1 MERIYTKDL
10 KNKVGEKVLLKGH
23 LHKVR
28 DLGGLCFGVL
38 RDKDGIVQITTEDKD
53 SVLPK
58 LKRES
63 VIEVTGE
70 VKICE
75 KAPNGI
81 EVYLNSVTCLVEVKE
96 DLPFEIDKPEIN
108 ANLDTILNFR
118 SVSLRNIRNR
128 SIFKIQHTILKAFR
142 EYFTKDGFTE
152 INSSKLSAHATEG
165 GADVFKVKYFDR
177 EAYLAQSPQFYK
189 QMMVGVFEKVFETNF
204 VYRAEQHNTSRHL
217 NEYMSLDIEMGFIN
231 SVVDVMK
238 AEEGFFKYAMEM
250 LNKECKEDFER
261 LKAEMPI
268 IPESGIPMI
277 KFSDAQKLLDEKYG
291 QKCFGEKD
299 LEPEHE
305 KLLGEYAKNELKS
318 DFIFVTHYPTIK
330 RAMYTMVDSEDP
342 EFTHSFDLLFKGLE
356 ITSGAQRE
364 HRYEELKKNMERKG
378 LNPAD
383 FEDYLSSF
391 KYGLPPHGGFGIGLE
406 RVTAQLLNITN
417 VRETTLLPRDLD
429 RLTP

>member
-1 MERIYTKDL
+1 MERIFTNEL
-10 KNKVGEKVLLKGH
+10 KNKIGEKVLLKGS

-38 RDKDGIVQITTEDKD
+38 RDKNGIVQITTEDKD
-53 SVLPK
+53 SILPK

-63 VIEVTGE
+63 IIEVSGE

-75 KAPNGI
+75 KAANGI
-81 EVYLNSVTCLVEVKE
+81 EIYLDDIKCLVEVTE
-96 DLPFEIDKPEIN
+96 DLPFEIDKNDIN
-108 ANLDTILNFR
+108 ASLDTVLNFR
-118 SVSLRNIRNR
+118 SVSLRNLKNR

-142 EYFTKDGFTE
+142 EYFTKEGFTE
-152 INSSKLSAHATEG
+152 MNSSKLLGAATEG
-165 GADVFKVKYFDR
+165 GANVFKVKYFDR

-189 QMMVGVFEKVFETNF
+189 QMMMGVFERVFETNF
-204 VYRAEQHNTSRHL
+204 VYRAEEHNTSRHL
-217 NEYMSLDIEMGFIN
+217 NEYMSLDIELGYID
-231 SVVDVMK
+231 SVIDVMK
-238 AEEGFFKYAMEM
+238 AEEGFFKYAIN
-250 LNKECKEDFER
+250 LLKTECSEDFER
-261 LKAEMPI
+261 LKAEFPL

-277 KFSDAQKLLDEKYG
+277 KFADAQKLLDEKYG
-291 QKCFGEKD
+291 QKCFGEPD

-305 KLLGEYAKNELKS
+305 KLLGEYAKKELGS
-318 DFIFVTHYPTIK
+318 DFIFITHYPTVK
-330 RAMYTMVDSEDP
+330 RPMYTMIDSENT
-342 EFTHSFDLLFKGLE
+342 EFTCSFDLLFKGLE

-383 FEDYLSSF
+383 FEDYLSAF

-406 RVTAQLLNITN
+406 RVTAQCLNINN

>member
-1 MERIYTKDL
+1 MERIFTKDL
-10 KNKVGEKVLLKGH
+10 KNKIGEKVLLKGH

-38 RDKDGIVQITTEDKD
+38 RDKDGIVQITTEDKE

-63 VIEVTGE
+63 IIEVIGE
-70 VKICE
+70 VKNCE

-81 EVYLNSVTCLVEVKE
+81 EIYLDSVNCLVEVKE
-96 DLPFEIDKPEIN
+96 DLPFEIDKNEIN

-118 SVSLRNIRNR
+118 SVSLRNLRNR

-142 EYFTKDGFTE
+142 EYFTNNGFTE
-152 INSSKLSAHATEG
+152 INSSKLLGNASEG

-189 QMMVGVFEKVFETNF
+189 QMMVGVFERVFETNF

-231 SVVDVMK
+231 SMDDVMK
-238 AEEGFFKYAMEM
+238 AEEGFLKYTIEM
-250 LNKECKEDFER
+250 LKNDCEEDFKR
-261 LKAEMPI
+261 LNAVLPT
-268 IPESGIPMI
+268 IPESGIPMMN
-277 KFSDAQKLLDEKYG
+277 FSDAQKLLDEKYG

-299 LEPEHE
+299 LDPEHE
-305 KLLGEYAKNELKS
+305 KLLGEHAKKELGS
-318 DFIFVTHYPTIK
+318 DFIFITGYPTIK
-330 RAMYTMVDSEDP
+330 RAMYTMVDPKNP
-342 EFTHSFDLLFKGLE
+342 EFTYSFDLLFNGLE

-364 HRYEELKKNMERKG
+364 HRYEDLIKNMERKG
-378 LNPAD
+378 LNPA
-383 FEDYLSSF
+383 EYTDYLSSF

-406 RVTAQLLNITN
+406 RITAQCLGISN

>member
-1 MERIYTKDL
+1 MERIFTNEL
-10 KNKVGEKVLLKGH
+10 KNKIGEKVFLKGS

-38 RDKDGIVQITTEDKD
+38 RDKNGIVQITTEDKD
-53 SVLPK
+53 SILPK

-63 VIEVTGE
+63 IIEVSGE

-75 KAPNGI
+75 KAANGI
-81 EVYLNSVTCLVEVKE
+81 EIYLDYIKCLVEVKE
-96 DLPFEIDKPEIN
+96 DLPFEIDKNDIN
-108 ANLDTILNFR
+108 ASLDTILNFR
-118 SVSLRNIRNR
+118 SISLRNLKNR

-142 EYFTKDGFTE
+142 EYFTKEGFTE
-152 INSSKLSAHATEG
+152 MNSSKLLGSATEG
-165 GADVFKVKYFDR
+165 GANVFKVKYFDK

-189 QMMVGVFEKVFETNF
+189 QMMVGVFERVFETNF
-204 VYRAEQHNTSRHL
+204 VYRAEEHNTSRHL
-217 NEYMSLDIEMGFIN
+217 NEYMSLDIELGYID

-238 AEEGFFKYAMEM
+238 AEEGFFKYAIN
-250 LNKECKEDFER
+250 LLKTECSEDFER
-261 LKAEMPI
+261 LNTELPI
-268 IPESGIPMI
+268 IPDTGIPMI
-277 KFSDAQKLLDEKYG
+277 KFADAQKLLDEKYG
-291 QKCFGEKD
+291 QKCFGEPD

-305 KLLGEYAKNELKS
+305 KLLGEYAKKELGS
-318 DFIFVTHYPTIK
+318 DFIFITHYPTVK
-330 RAMYTMVDSEDP
+330 RPMYTMIDSENT
-342 EFTHSFDLLFKGLE
+342 EFTCSFDLLFKGLE

-383 FEDYLSSF
+383 FEDYLSAF
-391 KYGLPPHGGFGIGLE
+391 KFGLPPHGGFGIGLE
-406 RVTAQLLNITN
+406 RVTAQCLGVSN

>member
-1 MERIYTKDL
+1 MERIFTSEL
-10 KNKVGEKVLLKGH
+10 KNKIGEKVLLKGS

-38 RDKDGIVQITTEDKD
+38 RDKDGIVQITTEDKN

-63 VIEVTGE
+63 IIEVTGE
-70 VKICE
+70 VKLCE
-75 KAPNGI
+75 KAPSGI
-81 EVYLNSVTCLVEVKE
+81 EIYLDDVKCLVEVAE
-96 DLPFEIDKPEIN
+96 DLPFEIDKGEIN
-108 ANLDTILNFR
+108 ASLDHILNFR
-118 SVSLRNIRNR
+118 AVSLRNLRNR

-142 EYFTKDGFTE
+142 EYFIREGYTE
-152 INSSKLSAHATEG
+152 MNSSKLLGAATEG
-165 GADVFKVKYFDR
+165 GANVFKVKYFDR

-189 QMMVGVFEKVFETNF
+189 QMMVGVFERVFETNF
-204 VYRAEQHNTSRHL
+204 VYRAEEHNTSRHL
-217 NEYMSLDIEMGFIN
+217 NEYMSLDIELGFIN

-238 AEEGFFKYAMEM
+238 AEEGFFRYAIE
-250 LNKECKEDFER
+250 LLKKDCAEDFER
-261 LKAEMPI
+261 LKAEFPV

-277 KFSDAQKLLDEKYG
+277 KFADAQKLLDEKYG
-291 QKCFGEKD
+291 QKCFGEPD

-305 KLLGEYAKNELKS
+305 KLLGEHARKELGS
-318 DFIFVTHYPTIK
+318 DFIFITHYPTVK
-330 RAMYTMVDSEDP
+330 RPMYTMVDTENP
-342 EFTHSFDLLFKGLE
+342 EFTCSFDLLFKGLE

-378 LNPAD
+378 LNPSE
-383 FEDYLSSF
+383 FEDYLSAF
-391 KYGLPPHGGFGIGLE
+391 KFGLPPHGGFGIGLE
-406 RVTAQLLNITN
+406 RVTAQCLNINN